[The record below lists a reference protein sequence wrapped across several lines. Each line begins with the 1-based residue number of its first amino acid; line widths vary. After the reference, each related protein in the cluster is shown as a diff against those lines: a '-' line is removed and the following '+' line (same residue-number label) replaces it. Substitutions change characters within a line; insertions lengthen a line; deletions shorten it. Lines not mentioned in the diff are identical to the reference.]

1 MRSVV
6 RMTPTPPQPSTRG
19 SGPSPAAPSDP
30 RHRTGLAG
38 EDLAARWLSTRGL
51 EVVARNWRVADG
63 DLRGELDIVALDH
76 DARLVVVVEVKTRR
90 GNRFGGALAAVTP
103 RKQAKIRRLA
113 VAFLIAAD
121 LPYRRVRFDVIAIR
135 LDRDPPLVD
144 HVVEA
149 F

>member
-1 MRSVV
+1 
-6 RMTPTPPQPSTRG
+6 MTPTPPQRPAHGAHTAST
-19 SGPSPAAPSDP
+19 APSDP
-30 RHRTGLAG
+30 RHRTGVAG
-38 EDLAARWLSTRGL
+38 EDLAARWLSAQGL

-63 DLRGELDIVALDH
+63 DLRGELDIVVLDH

-90 GNRFGGALAAVTP
+90 GDGFGGALAAVTP

-113 VAFLIAAD
+113 VAFLMAAE
-121 LPYRRVRFDVIAIR
+121 LPYRRVRFDVIAVR
-135 LDRDPPLVD
+135 LDRDPPGVD

>member
-1 MRSVV
+1 
-6 RMTPTPPQPSTRG
+6 MTPTPPPRPTGG
-19 SGPSPAAPSDP
+19 SDTAPSDP
-30 RHRTGLAG
+30 RHRTGVAG
-38 EDLAARWLSTRGL
+38 EDLAARRLSAQGL

-90 GNRFGGALAAVTP
+90 GNGFGGALAAVTP
-103 RKQAKIRRLA
+103 RKQARIRRLA
-113 VAFLIAAD
+113 VAFLISAD
-121 LPYRRVRFDVIAIR
+121 LPYRRVRFDVIAVR
-135 LDRDPPLVD
+135 LDQDPPGVD

>member
-1 MRSVV
+1 
-6 RMTPTPPQPSTRG
+6 MTSTPPHRPAH
-19 SGPSPAAPSDP
+19 GPTAAAAAPPDP
-30 RHRTGLAG
+30 RHRTGALG
-38 EDLAARWLSTRGL
+38 EDVAARWLAADGL
-51 EVVARNWRVADG
+51 EVVARNWRLAAG

-76 DARLVVVVEVKTRR
+76 QDRLVVVVEVKTRR
-90 GNRFGGALAAVTP
+90 GDGFGGALAAVTP

-113 VAFLIAAD
+113 VAFLVAAD

-135 LDRDPPLVD
+135 LDHDPPGID